1 MTSPAESGEPT
12 PEDESRAASDADAST
27 VAGVPGQGYHRET
40 LSGQPVKEADVASE
54 QSAFLEGG
62 PHSNTHPRTRQPDPS
77 RRVSADGKR
86 SVRYGDHEK
95 ASAGTSKH
103 HYHEETWSYD
113 GEADVMNVDSVVRR
127 IQSPAKS
134 KTGGAL

>member
-1 MTSPAESGEPT
+1 MTTPVESGEPP
-12 PEDESRAASDADAST
+12 PEDESRAAPDAAT

-54 QSAFLEGG
+54 QSAFLGGG
-62 PHSNTHPRTRQPDPS
+62 PHSMTHPRTGRPDPS
-77 RRVSADGKR
+77 RRASADGRR
-86 SVRYGDHEK
+86 SIRYGGHEK

-113 GEADVMNVDSVVRR
+113 GEAHVMNVDSVVRR
-127 IQSPAKS
+127 IQSPAQAKAGDES
-134 KTGGAL
+134 